1 MAIAERDE
9 HHGHSGLQVV
19 NALARSELANI
30 TNLLGDKLAALLPD
44 RVGLDVFK
52 GNYSQSYIPGLV
64 TALTGLRYD
73 PCLLS
78 IGGVGGLLGAA
89 LPI

>member
-1 MAIAERDE
+1 MSTMDLA
-9 HHGHSGLQVV
+9 GMQVV
-19 NALARSELANI
+19 NALASSELANI
-30 TNLLGDKLAALLPD
+30 TDLLGEKLAALLPD

-52 GNYSQSYIPGLV
+52 SNYSQAYIPGLV

-78 IGGVGGLLGAA
+78 LGGVGGLLGAV
-89 LPI
+89 LPPS